1 MPAHL
6 VIFDCDGVLVDSE
19 RLAVDIDVRA
29 LAALGWTITRE
40 EVIRRFL
47 GRSEPDVM
55 REIVDHLGRP
65 LPPGWEEHWAAEYRR
80 AFDEELEAV
89 PGVHATVSSIVA
101 QGYAVCVGSSG
112 GHEKIRRNLSRTGLR
127 GSSPRTSSARPTS
140 GGASRH
146 RTSSFTPSGRWGATE
161 PTVSSSRTAS
171 TASRR
176 RGRQGCGSSGSPA
189 G

>member
-1 MPAHL
+1 VPAHL

-65 LPPGWEEHWAAEYRR
+65 LPPGWEEHWAAEYRAR
-80 AFDEELEAV
+80 S
-89 PGVHATVSSIVA
+89 TRSS
-101 QGYAVCVGSSG
+101 
-112 GHEKIRRNLSRTGLR
+112 K
-127 GSSPRTSSARPTS
+127 P
-140 GGASRH
+140 
-146 RTSSFTPSGRWGATE
+146 
-161 PTVSSSRTAS
+161 
-171 TASRR
+171 
-176 RGRQGCGSSGSPA
+176 SPA
-189 G
+189 CMRP